1 MLHPSRRWTASL
13 RALVLGVG
21 LLAALPA
28 AAEGPDMLLNG
39 AWSFAMAPTE
49 AAADA
54 MAGFYKPGY
63 DLSAFKPTPVPSNW
77 AVQGFEEP
85 HYKAFNGEASQGF
98 YLTHF
103 TPPADVKDKRVLLKF
118 GGVWSSAEVWLNGKP
133 LGRHDSGYTSFA
145 YDVSSALK
153 PGADNVLAVRVR
165 QVQHDY
171 NFDTND
177 DWAMGGI
184 YRDVSLETMP
194 KERWLDRVDVETD
207 FDGQY
212 KDADLKVR
220 VLVGDAHRPQ
230 VAGNLIGGGD
240 AYDLRLILLDKD
252 GKTVQTQQTIVPAHY
267 RTDRQTDAVLHVA
280 APLHWT
286 AETPNLYQLRVEL
299 LEKGQVAH
307 TRTVNVGFRQI
318 TTAGGVFKVNG
329 QPVKL
334 RGVDRHDEYPD
345 VGRATTPDIWLKDI
359 QLMKAAN
366 INFVRMSHYPPAAG
380 FLDLADKL
388 GLYIEDEIPMGG
400 GGDNANDPSYAAAVM
415 LRSYE
420 TVARD
425 LNHPSIVV
433 WSIGNEDPL
442 TALHIASIRTVKA
455 LDPTRPVLM
464 PWRAEDWLPP
474 EIDIQAPHYW
484 TAEKFDELAANAKRP
499 VLTSEYSHAYGND
512 GFGDLDSRWKAIM
525 RHPAGAGGA
534 IWMWADQGI
543 KVTTRNADGTT
554 TASLKV
560 VPDGWDGITDSYRN
574 PTRDYWET
582 KAVYAQAYPAV
593 DKVNVAAGQ
602 ASVRVPIQNDF
613 DFSDLSTIRIAW
625 ALFEDDKQLAKGTS
639 PLSGAPHAAADLE
652 VPLTALKTAKPGATY
667 YLQFAFSRADGSEIT
682 KRSVEL
688 VTSASPV
695 VSKSIKVAVTDQ
707 GGDTVVQAGDAVYR
721 FSKQTGELVSAGRKG
736 AALVTGLRPTIWRP
750 YNPNE
755 DYVLKRADAQAQLP
769 DLNAYKASVTDWTVT
784 PGADGATIKATV
796 TYAVDAKNR
805 FQVAYDY
812 TVGADGGLSVHYVVT
827 PEVIAPWLPYVGMTA
842 TTAPELKR
850 MRWLGLG
857 PYDAYPNEKAASYL
871 GVWSGE
877 AGSAAVAGTKATR
890 WIDVTDAS
898 GRGLHIVNDGYLGAD
913 PDKPGALRILSAVVG
928 RPTKFSLAE
937 DPAQQLKVTPGASFA
952 GQFTLSLKP

>member
-1 MLHPSRRWTASL
+1 MFGLG
-13 RALVLGVG
+13 LV
-21 LLAALPA
+21 ALPA
-28 AAEGPDMLLNG
+28 AAETPDMLLNG
-39 AWSFAMAPTE
+39 TWSFAMAPTE

-54 MAGFYKPGY
+54 MAGFWKPGY

-85 HYKAFNGEASQGF
+85 HYKPFGNVEASQGF

-103 TPPADVKDKRVLLKF
+103 TPPADFDGKRVLLHF

-133 LGRHDSGYTSFA
+133 LGRHDSGFTSFA
-145 YDVSSALK
+145 YDVTSVLK

-171 NFDTND
+171 LFDTND

-184 YRDVSLETMP
+184 YRDVSLEAMP
-194 KERWLDRVDVETD
+194 KERWLDRVDVSTD
-207 FDGQY
+207 FDSQY

-220 VLVGDAHRPQ
+220 VMVGDLHKPLA
-230 VAGNLIGGGD
+230 AGNLPGGGD
-240 AYDLRLILLDKD
+240 PYDLRLTLLDKD
-252 GKTVQTQQTIVPAHY
+252 GKAVQTQQTTIPAHY
-267 RTDRQTDAVLHVA
+267 RTDRQTDALLHVT
-280 APLHWT
+280 APLQWT

-299 LEKGQVAH
+299 LEKGQVAQ

-380 FLDLADKL
+380 FLDLADKY
-388 GLYIEDEIPMGG
+388 GLYIEDEVPMGG
-400 GGDNANDPSYAAAVM
+400 GGDSANDPSYAAAVM

-420 TVARD
+420 TVVRD
-425 LNHPSIVV
+425 INHPSVV
-433 WSIGNEDPL
+433 IWSIGNEDPL

-484 TAEKFDELAANAKRP
+484 SAKAFGDLAARATRP
-499 VLTSEYSHAYGND
+499 VLTSEYNHAYGED
-512 GFGDLDSRWKAIM
+512 GFGDLESRWQAI
-525 RHPAGAGGA
+525 RRNPAGAGGA

-543 KVTTRNADGTT
+543 KVTTRNPDGTT
-554 TASLKV
+554 SSSLKV
-560 VPDGWDGITDSYRN
+560 VTDGWDGITDSYRN

-602 ASVRVPIQNDF
+602 TNVRVPIQNDF
-613 DFSDLSTIRIAW
+613 DFTDLSAVKIGW
-625 ALFEDDKQLAKGTS
+625 ALMEDDKQLAKGTA

-652 VPLTALKTAKPGATY
+652 VPLTALKTIRPGATY
-667 YLQFAFSRADGSEIT
+667 YLQFTFSRPDGSEIT

-688 VTSASPV
+688 MTPPAPPAAKPVKVSVTE
-695 VSKSIKVAVTDQ
+695 Q
-707 GGDTVVQAGDAVYR
+707 GGDTVIQAGDAVYR
-721 FSKQTGELVSAGRKG
+721 FNMQTGELVSAGSKNTTM
-736 AALVTGLRPTIWRP
+736 LTGLRPTIWRP
-750 YNPNE
+750 YNKTEEYLVKPE
-755 DYVLKRADAQAQLP
+755 VRSQIP
-769 DLNAYKASVTDWTVT
+769 DLNAYKATASEWSVT
-784 PGADGATIKATV
+784 PGADSAVVRAVV
-796 TYAVDAKNR
+796 TYAVDDKNH

-812 TVGADGGLSVHYVVT
+812 TVRADGSLAVHYVVAPQVT
-827 PEVIAPWLPYVGMTA
+827 APWLPYVGMIA
-842 TTAPELKR
+842 TTAPELNR
-850 MRWLGLG
+850 LRWLGLG

-871 GVWSGE
+871 GVWSG
-877 AGSAAVAGTKATR
+877 AVGSAQVTGTKATR
-890 WIDVTDAS
+890 WIDVINAS
-898 GRGLHIVNDGYLGAD
+898 GRGVHIVNDGYLGSD
-913 PDKPGALRILSAVVG
+913 PGKSGGVRILSAVAG
-928 RPTKFSLAE
+928 RPTKFGLAE
-937 DPAQQLKVTPGASFA
+937 DPAQQLKVTSGVSFS
-952 GQFTLSLKP
+952 GQFSLNVKP